1 MSTPTA
7 TLTWTRDFIVVDG
20 GLLAAQA
27 LQSIEESTARWV
39 VIRRSDTPAHLY
51 AFTVDELLQHPA
63 LVAARER
70 GDPLDVPLQRLL
82 DLHEEDSSTP
92 AANPDDPPPID
103 RSWRP
108 VADAPSVDRY
118 VAVAADGGPIAVGG
132 ADVERER
139 RPRSARARPPA
150 LPAAVGAAA
159 PLDDA
164 RPQADGDDEPAEDEG
179 TAPVRYPSIETD
191 APPAPGAKLAFTV
204 DLLRKETTHTQGG
217 ALAIAGLAPD
227 WKTLELTVVLAC
239 PRIRFDGEG
248 RGKVTIRR
256 NAASTP
262 AQIKGRVAAGA
273 RPGETITVAATFFDG
288 TRFCGAAARSFTVAA
303 KDALP
308 AAPAAAV
315 AAAPQPE
322 RTRGTIVAEPGVRGP
337 DLTVRIS
344 TDEDAKNKLTWQVET
359 VRFDGLPPKLRATA
373 KLDSDTRSEA
383 TELFAEFA
391 QLERGQHRNR
401 IEGFGD
407 RLWQRAPQMFRDVYW
422 ALWDHYRRRLTIQF
436 ISDEPYLPWELMRP
450 ARADDSE
457 VHPPLALKHAVARWI
472 ERWDGYMRNQLPGG
486 AVFTIAP
493 KYATASRRLPRAQT
507 EAQMLIERFGAQRV
521 EGTRGDVTAL
531 LQSAPAAPVAVLHF
545 AGHGVFAPGAS
556 TESIIKLEDG
566 ALAASEVG
574 RPEVRLGK
582 ACRTL
587 VFFNACEVGATG
599 SIFGEVGGWGDA
611 FLGRQFGGFIA
622 PLWSV
627 DDEDASVVATELLE
641 GIVERREPI
650 GEVLRAVREKH
661 GDVSPTFYSYLYYGD
676 VTAHLAA

>member
-1 MSTPTA
+1 MSMQAPTLA
-7 TLTWTRDFIVVDG
+7 WTRDFIVVDG
-20 GLLAAQA
+20 GLPAAQA

-39 VIRRSDTPAHLY
+39 VIRRSDTPAYLY
-51 AFTVDELLQHPA
+51 AFSVDELLQHPA
-63 LVAARER
+63 LVEARER
-70 GDPLDVPLQRLL
+70 GDPFDLPLQRLL

-92 AANPDDPPPID
+92 APNPDDPPAID

-118 VAVAADGGPIAVGG
+118 VAVAANGDPIAVGG
-132 ADVERER
+132 ADVERSQR
-139 RPRSARARPPA
+139 RRSARARPPA
-150 LPAAVGAAA
+150 MPAAVGAAA
-159 PLDDA
+159 PPDEA
-164 RPQADGDDEPAEDEG
+164 TPQADGEDEPAEDEG
-179 TAPVRYPSIETD
+179 TSPVRYPSIEAD
-191 APPAPGAKLAFTV
+191 APTAPGAKLAFTV
-204 DLLRKETTHTQGG
+204 DLLRKEAAHTQGG
-217 ALAIAGLAPD
+217 PLAIAGLAPD

-239 PRIRFDGEG
+239 PRVRFFREG

-256 NAASTP
+256 NAASIP
-262 AQIKGRVAAGA
+262 AKIKGRVAASA
-273 RPGETITVAATFFDG
+273 QPGETITVAATFFDG

-308 AAPAAAV
+308 APAAA
-315 AAAPQPE
+315 ADAAPQPE

-359 VRFDGLPPKLRATA
+359 ARFDGLPPKLRATV
-373 KLDSDTRSEA
+373 KLDGDTKSEA
-383 TELFAEFA
+383 AKLFAEFA
-391 QLERGQHRNR
+391 QLERGQHRGR
-401 IEGFGD
+401 IEAFGD

-422 ALWDHYRRRLTIQF
+422 ALWNHYGRRLTIQF

-450 ARADDSE
+450 VRADDSE

-472 ERWDGYMRNQLPGG
+472 ERWDGYMRNRLPGG
-486 AVFTIAP
+486 AVLTIAP
-493 KYATASRRLPRAQT
+493 KYPTASRRLPRAQT
-507 EAQMLIERFGAQRV
+507 EAQLLIDRFGAQRV
-521 EGTRGDVTAL
+521 DGTLGSVTAL
-531 LQSAPAAPVAVLHF
+531 LQSTPPAPVALLHF
-545 AGHGVFAPGAS
+545 AGHGVFAHGAS
-556 TESIIKLEDG
+556 TESTIKLEDG

-627 DDEDASVVATELLE
+627 DDEDASLVATELLE
-641 GIVERREPI
+641 GIVQRREPI
-650 GEVLRAVREKH
+650 GEVLRTVREKH
-661 GDVSPTFYSYLYYGD
+661 GDVSPTFFSYLYYGD